1 MTRVLE
7 LALHLLVVVE
17 LSVDDDVQA
26 LVLVGDR
33 LIASMQVDDAE
44 ARMPETDT
52 AMRRDPVSTPVRPA
66 MVESPR
72 RSFQRLRIDRITM
85 GGEQRH
91 DAAHSECSYYESGGS
106 VQRPALV
113 NERVPE
119 DRAVNEGFR
128 CAPLPALCPARLP
141 ARRPSVTTASS
152 LGAIS
157 RPGIC
162 ATSGCA
168 SAPR

>member
-91 DAAHSECSYYESGGS
+91 DAAHSERPYYESRGS

-119 DRAVNEGFR
+119 DSAVNEGPQH
-128 CAPLPALCPARLP
+128 PLAVARPAAAANKLRAEIPLEPRIA
-141 ARRPSVTTASS
+141 
-152 LGAIS
+152 
-157 RPGIC
+157 PGIC
-162 ATSGCA
+162 QRSRNAG
-168 SAPR
+168 PLVV